1 MKKGL
6 SLLLALVMC
15 LSLCACGGGN
25 DVPETT
31 EAATEPSATEYVP
44 LEVELCAQYAID
56 TLKNNLKKP
65 DSLIVHDLFGVETD
79 DSYIIAI
86 HYSAENSFGDVI
98 TDNLFLDVLITEN
111 GYAVRTY
118 GSGSFEEED
127 NQKYTAQFCAKNK
140 KRNGY
145 YVFDAQNLRVSIFV
159 ESEVTAE
166 IVEFVGKLKGKNDS
180 YEGAWNVKIGDN
192 DYLKLVYFA
201 EGVDLSWYEQFAGNP
216 YEVTI
221 SALLE
226 DGKYYD
232 ATIVADPVL
241 DATHDERFQ
250 RFNWYDREFYK
261 EYVQNLTPM
270 TEDDIRTVLA
280 GNTFNMRNKY
290 GGDNNGLHTVTFYA
304 DGSLDAG
311 YTYKGEQYT
320 MYDKWRIES
329 GAVIVVTPDGKE
341 KTLTPY
347 QYDETRYLL
356 MELGKFGDCAMV
368 LTIGG

>member
-1 MKKGL
+1 MKKAL
-6 SLLLALVMC
+6 SLILVLALC
-15 LSLCACGGGN
+15 LPLCACGGGN

-31 EAATEPSATEYVP
+31 ETTETTTVPSVTEYVP
-44 LEVELCAQYAID
+44 LEVELCAQYAVD
-56 TLKNNLKKP
+56 TLKYNLKKP
-65 DSLIVHDLFGVETD
+65 DSLVVHDLFGVETD
-79 DSYIIAI
+79 DSCIIAI
-86 HYSAENSFGDVI
+86 QYSAENSFGDVI

-118 GSGSFEEED
+118 GSGSFEEEN

-201 EGVDLSWYEQFAGNP
+201 EGVDLSWYEQFTGNP

-250 RFNWYDREFYK
+250 RFNWYDREYYK

-270 TEDDIRTVLA
+270 TEDDIRTVLTGKTFDINYGA
-280 GNTFNMRNKY
+280 GTNPA
-290 GGDNNGLHTVTFYA
+290 TFYT
-304 DGSLDAG
+304 DGKFDASHSTSDG
-311 YTYKGEQYT
+311 QQYT
-320 MYDKWRIES
+320 MYDKWRIDN
-329 GAVIVVTPDGKE
+329 GNVIVVTPNGNE
-341 KTLTPY
+341 KVLTPY

-356 MELGKFGDCAMV
+356 IEMGKFGDAMV
-368 LTIGG
+368 LTIGE